1 MSALPN
7 HGSVLI
13 LSANLNVQSASGS
26 SPTDQLS
33 FSLSEQPA
41 DVAGEAPRH
50 FFGGNLLFDRDRVGE
65 AGTFDEKAEAL
76 NIDFFRYPGGA
87 ISEAYF
93 DLNNP
98 DATSAG
104 ADVELLGLSDF
115 VAYVG
120 RVSGSASLVLPSIRY
135 MDALADDRSSV
146 EEVREEL
153 SRFLADLRSGLY
165 GDASIFSHIEIGN
178 EYYAHRSGN
187 WDVAHEYAG
196 YAWIAAEEVRKVFGD
211 EIKICIQSGVTQR
224 ENNLIL
230 DAFEGADSNVD
241 AAAFHEYPWRL
252 ETIEERRIE
261 KLELVNEW
269 TDAGLAESLYMSEWS
284 ISHQLYR
291 STGERILSD
300 MIDDGMARA
309 VATIEL
315 AVEYMTAGVEAASVW
330 PIQQNTRGDLA
341 GDEGETFATHGQKLS
356 SNSLTVTGE
365 AFRLASEVMPGA
377 TMSDVGNALE
387 IGGGEVFLHGFDGK
401 DYYALFVSAYDV
413 SVVEGAI
420 ELAVDLGEIF
430 GSFEHTELSSE
441 GNPQNPN
448 GRPVLVSNENDQDIG
463 RLTVKIDKSFEINR
477 YVFEKTSGIDA
488 IGSRDDDVLIGSA
501 RDDSF
506 RALAGDDVVRAKG
519 GSDTI
524 FGGAGDDQL
533 RGQRG
538 DDEIRSGG
546 GDDRLFGNAGDDKLR
561 GGGGADRLNGG
572 SGADTLLG
580 GAGNDTLIASAN
592 DELAGGAGADS
603 FIIKP
608 SQGDIFIQDYNP
620 DADSFVIH
628 DDAEGWRTVTPEAG
642 RGAAITNEDTTIM
655 FDNLN
660 DITVEAVDFLY

>member
-1 MSALPN
+1 MRALPN

-13 LSANLNVQSASGS
+13 LSANLNAQSASGS
-26 SPTDQLS
+26 NQIDQWSFTLKEQPTDI
-33 FSLSEQPA
+33 
-41 DVAGEAPRH
+41 AGDAPRH
-50 FFGGNLLFDRDRVGE
+50 FFGGNFLFDRDRVGE

-76 NIDFFRYPGGA
+76 NINFFRYPGGA

-98 DATSAG
+98 DAESAG
-104 ADVELLGLSDF
+104 ADIALLSLSDF

-135 MDALADDRSSV
+135 MEVLADDRSSV

-153 SRFLADLRSGLY
+153 STFLADLRSGLY

-178 EYYAHRSGN
+178 EYYAHRSEN
-187 WDVAHEYAG
+187 WDVAQEYAG
-196 YAWIAAEEVRKVFGD
+196 YARIAAEEVRKAFGD
-211 EIKICIQSGVTQR
+211 DIKICIQSGVTQR

-230 DAFEGADSNVD
+230 DAFDGADALVD

-291 STGERILSD
+291 ATGERILSD
-300 MIDDGMARA
+300 TIDDGMARA

-341 GDEGETFATHGQKLS
+341 GNEGETFATHGQKLS

-377 TMSDVGNALE
+377 TMSDVGNALDM
-387 IGGGEVFLHGFDGK
+387 GGGQVFLHGFEGK
-401 DYYALFVSAYDV
+401 DYYALFVSAYEV
-413 SVVEGAI
+413 SVAEGAV

-430 GSFEHTELSSE
+430 GGFEHTELSSE

-448 GRPVLVSNENDQDIG
+448 GRPILFSSESDQDIG
-463 RLTVKIDKSFEINR
+463 RLTVEIDKSFEINR
-477 YVFEKTSGIDA
+477 YVFEKTSGMDA
-488 IGSRDDDVLIGSA
+488 IGSRNNDVLKGSA

-524 FGGAGDDQL
+524 IGGAGNDQL

-546 GDDRLFGNAGDDKLR
+546 GGDRLFGNAGDDKLS
-561 GGGGADRLNGG
+561 GGGGADVLNGG

-580 GAGNDTLIASAN
+580 GAGNDTLVASAD

-608 SQGDIFIQDYNP
+608 SRGDIFLRDYNP
-620 DADSFVIH
+620 DTDLIVIH
-628 DDAEGWRTVTPEAG
+628 DAAEGWRAMSPDAG
-642 RGAAITNEDTTIM
+642 RGAAITDGDTTIM
-655 FDNLN
+655 FDKLSE
-660 DITVEAVDFLY
+660 IAVEAVDFLF